1 MTITDA
7 SGRYL
12 GTMDDAIARPAGPWL
27 TNRAA
32 VIEIPRAAL
41 RGADVREALAGEVPI
56 VPVSPE
62 VLAEMA
68 NGRRS

>member
-7 SGRYL
+7 RGRYL

-27 TNRAA
+27 TNRR
-32 VIEIPRAAL
+32 VEIVIPRSAL
-41 RGADVREALAGEVPI
+41 RGRDVREALADEI
-56 VPVSPE
+56 PVSPE